1 MFGYNDMNTYT
12 PNPFAVNDMIRMSGA
27 GRKPKG
33 IKLGW
38 IQNEKIKTGRYIPPE
53 VLEMMKNSKRDMGV
67 NDFVK
72 REREMNKK
80 LKPKGKYELFGAGMD
95 SDDEDMDGVGFFDEV
110 KKGYSKAKGAV
121 KSKTGKKIKGA
132 LMEEKA
138 FMKEFN
144 KVKKQLSDY
153 QRGLRKTKP
162 GKAVMAILE
171 KLVLSLKLKMNL
183 EELVIKAVKYQEYIR
198 LKNGVILLL
207 VLDVIVLT

>member
-1 MFGYNDMNTYT
+1 MFGYNDMNTNV
-12 PNPFAVNDMIRMSGA
+12 PNPFITQGNIVLSGA

-33 IKLGW
+33 KKLGW
-38 IQNEKIKTGRYIPPE
+38 IQNEKIKTGRYISPE
-53 VLEMMKNSKRDMGV
+53 YLEL
-67 NDFVK
+67 
-72 REREMNKK
+72 NKK
-80 LKPKGKYELFGAGMD
+80 WKPQRKELKYELFGAGMD

-138 FMKEFN
+138 FMKESN

>member
-1 MFGYNDMNTYT
+1 
-12 PNPFAVNDMIRMSGA
+12 
-27 GRKPKG
+27 
-33 IKLGW
+33 
-38 IQNEKIKTGRYIPPE
+38 
-53 VLEMMKNSKRDMGV
+53 
-67 NDFVK
+67 
-72 REREMNKK
+72 
-80 LKPKGKYELFGAGMD
+80 
-95 SDDEDMDGVGFFDEV
+95 
-110 KKGYSKAKGAV
+110 
-121 KSKTGKKIKGA
+121 
-132 LMEEKA
+132 MEEKA